1 MDGLGDSVAAK
12 IIEERK
18 KKPFY
23 SVEDFQNRGKV
34 NATTIEKLRAM
45 NIFEGMP
52 ESSQLSLF

>member
-1 MDGLGDSVAAK
+1 MAVVIRMTRMGA
-12 IIEERK
+12 K